1 MCEDVHA
8 VLFMAIKEHIDMHMQ
23 TYAAI
28 IILRYVIDNNKS
40 HNVSY
45 LNSQLHPSL
54 FPNVEKF
61 QFVITQ

>member
-40 HNVSY
+40 HNVSILIRNY
-45 LNSQLHPSL
+45 TQA
-54 FPNVEKF
+54 FF
-61 QFVITQ
+61 QTLRSSNLL

>member
-40 HNVSY
+40 HNVSILIRNY
-45 LNSQLHPSL
+45 TQAFFHTLRSSSL
-54 FPNVEKF
+54 L
-61 QFVITQ
+61 

>member
-8 VLFMAIKEHIDMHMQ
+8 VLFMPIKEHIDMHMQ

-40 HNVSY
+40 HNVSILIHNY
-45 LNSQLHPSL
+45 TQAFFQMLRSSSL
-54 FPNVEKF
+54 L
-61 QFVITQ
+61 

>member
-1 MCEDVHA
+1 MYEDVHA

-40 HNVSY
+40 HNVSILIHNY
-45 LNSQLHPSL
+45 TQAFFQTLRSSSL
-54 FPNVEKF
+54 L
-61 QFVITQ
+61 